1 MYRVTLSFKDAGLF
15 HRPAGAENM
24 MLTPGGSINRKEVG
38 AYADIPVDT
47 ILHDCVV
54 NMFRVLIGT
63 RPVPTFQGATHAHQE
78 ASLSEAAERFASA
91 AFIQIETGTSVD
103 TRDNSERAIYEPQ
116 ISNKAGTGHN
126 EYQHW
131 ARRKIDW
138 VGPTP
143 LMYRVSWHSVESE
156 FGSDLFSKFKEMVV
170 SVLGED
176 SLRLDM
182 VTVFG
187 LLFKEKAKATED
199 FCQLP
204 DVPKL
209 YCSVLTKGDMTGT
222 PFGHSGQHGGL
233 NHWEWSLENRGLVQ
247 VNRRSG
253 TITVDVDE
261 DDVYLFDQGFGCATL
276 LDGGVV
282 KIENIEEVDLD
293 PVGKRTY
300 KMERA

>member
-15 HRPAGAENM
+15 QRPRKPTGAEHM
-24 MLTPGGSINRKEVG
+24 MLTPGGPINRKEVG

-47 ILHDCVV
+47 ILHACVV

-63 RPVPTFQGATHAHQE
+63 RPVPTFQGATHAHHV
-78 ASLSEAAERFASA
+78 ASLSNAAERFASA
-91 AFIQIETGTSVD
+91 AFIQVETGTSID
-103 TRDNSERAIYEPQ
+103 TRDNTERAIYEPQ
-116 ISNKAGTGHN
+116 ISNKAWDN
-126 EYQHW
+126 AW
-131 ARRKIDW
+131 SRNKVDW
-138 VGPTP
+138 VGSSP

-156 FGSDLFSKFKEMVV
+156 FGPDLFAKFQKMVV
-170 SVLGED
+170 AVLGEE

-187 LLFKEKAKATED
+187 LLFKAKAKATDD
-199 FCQLP
+199 FCHLP
-204 DVPKL
+204 GVSKFYLDTFINGKT
-209 YCSVLTKGDMTGT
+209 SGQF
-222 PFGHSGQHGGL
+222 FGHSGQHGGL
-233 NHWEWSLENRGLVQ
+233 NHWEWSLENRGLAQ

-282 KIENIEEVDLD
+282 KIENIEEADLD